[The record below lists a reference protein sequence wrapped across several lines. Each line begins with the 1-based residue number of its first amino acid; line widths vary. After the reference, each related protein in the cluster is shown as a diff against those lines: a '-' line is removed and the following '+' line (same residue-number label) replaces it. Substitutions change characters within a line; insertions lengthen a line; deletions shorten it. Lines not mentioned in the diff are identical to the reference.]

1 MQTWPT
7 IVFESSSSFQKPW
20 LPINWE
26 PKIVAVSLTHTE
38 SQIGCIRLVKRLSA
52 GVMLLTW
59 KNVQQI
65 AEVQELDALKERTL
79 QRSGTQRAQSQAGAL
94 RPECMSVHVR
104 WLQLYLLL
112 TVDSSNISGCLNW
125 SEKNILKQ
133 KKVYEK
139 RFFSSSY
146 FVKDHTLCIKADSVQ
161 MFLKKKKILNHVLI
175 FFYITQKTFM
185 FSVYIYLT
193 KKTI

>member
-112 TVDSSNISGCLNW
+112 TVDSSKISGCLNW

-133 KKVYEK
+133 KKLND
-139 RFFSSSY
+139 FFLN
-146 FVKDHTLCIKADSVQ
+146 HTLCIKADSVQ
-161 MFLKKKKILNHVLI
+161 MFLKKKKDFEPHAD
-175 FFYITQKTFM
+175 FFFTL
-185 FSVYIYLT
+185 LT
-193 KKTI
+193 KLLCLVFTFI

>member
-1 MQTWPT
+1 MQTLST
-7 IVFESSSSFQKPW
+7 IVSESSSSFQKPW

-26 PKIVAVSLTHTE
+26 PKIVAVSLTHTNTHTHTHTHTE

-94 RPECMSVHVR
+94 RPECMSVRVR
-104 WLQLYLLL
+104 WLQLYLHL
-112 TVDSSNISGCLNW
+112 TVNSSNMSGCFNW
-125 SEKNILKQ
+125 SDKNILKQ
-133 KKVYEK
+133 KKCVWK
-139 RFFSSSY
+139 KFFI
-146 FVKDHTLCIKADSVQ
+146 HW
-161 MFLKKKKILNHVLI
+161 KKKYNKYIYIYIYTLVILNGSRLI
-175 FFYITQKTFM
+175 QSNNECF
-185 FSVYIYLT
+185 
-193 KKTI
+193 